1 MPTSG
6 TQDERPRFLKGVLM
20 LEAMR
25 GRLTFANVVAVTAL
39 FVALGGT
46 VYAAGKINGTTIK
59 RNSIPG
65 NRLKIGGVTGTQ
77 IKESTLGLVP
87 SATHADNAIHADSAT
102 HADNAT
108 HAANATDAANAQPIA
123 FAHVNANGTLDAASS
138 KNVGTVI
145 RGSQGVYCFGG
156 LPFTPRGGQA
166 TMDAFGTGA
175 TTQFGIG
182 VGCNPGFADQAFV
195 DTFDGTGSLVDAP
208 FYVVFYG

>member
-1 MPTSG
+1 M
-6 TQDERPRFLKGVLM
+6 LK
-20 LEAMR
+20 AMR
-25 GRLTFANVVAVTAL
+25 GRLTFANVVAITAL

-46 VYAAGKINGTTIK
+46 VYAAGKINGKTIK
-59 RNSIPG
+59 QNSIPG
-65 NRLKIGGVTGTQ
+65 NRLRTGTVTDVQ
-77 IKESTLGLVP
+77 IQESTLGLVP
-87 SATHADNAIHADSAT
+87 SAIHANDAGHADNAGHAEDAT
-102 HADNAT
+102 K
-108 HAANATDAANAQPIA
+108 AANATNAANAQPIA

-166 TMDAFGTGA
+166 TMDAFGSGA